1 MTISRRHFLRTCGLV
16 AIGFTGLHKLSCAS
30 AAGITTS
37 ALAANGY
44 GALVT
49 DPDGLLDLPPGFK
62 YQIISR
68 YGQMMD
74 DGLRVPH
81 LPDGMATFPGPD
93 GLTILIRNHE
103 LRPDN
108 PGPFGNKMELLDK
121 VDMSRLYDRGLGKTP
136 GHGGTTTVVYDT
148 KEQKIVRQFLSLGGT
163 QRNCAGGPTPWN
175 TWITCEETVQRMD
188 TRSSNQYFYEK
199 DHGYNFEVPASAEMK
214 LTQAIPLTDM
224 GRFNHEAVAVDIDS
238 GIVYQT
244 EDRNDGLI
252 YRFIPNKPGQLSAG
266 GKLQALKVKDQ
277 PSLDT
282 RNWKSRPAVPVGVK
296 LAVEW
301 IDVEDVTS
309 PKDDLREQGYDN
321 GAARFAR
328 GEGMWR
334 GSDGIYFACTSGGNK
349 KLGQIW
355 RYVPSKGEGTASE
368 NAAPGTLELFVEP
381 NNSNLVENADNLTVA
396 PWGDLI
402 VCEDRQG
409 DVVRLVGVTPNG
421 KLYTFAHS
429 HNKTEFAGVT
439 FSPDGSTMFVNIQ
452 GKGWTVAITGPW
464 QARVG

>member
-1 MTISRRHFLRTCGLV
+1 MTISRRHFIRTCGLV

-30 AAGITTS
+30 AAGVS
-37 ALAANGY
+37 AGALAANGY
-44 GALVT
+44 GALVP
-49 DPDGLLDLPPGFK
+49 DPKGILDLPPGFTYK
-62 YQIISR
+62 IISR
-68 YGQMMD
+68 YGQIMD

-108 PGPFGNKMELLDK
+108 PGPFGSKMQLLDK
-121 VDMSRLYDRGLGKTP
+121 VDMSKLYDRGMGKTP

-148 KEQKIVRQFLSLGGT
+148 RQQKVVREFLSLGGT
-163 QRNCAGGPTPWN
+163 MRNCAGGPTPWN
-175 TWITCEETVQRMD
+175 TWITCEETVQRID

-199 DHGYNFEVPASAEMK
+199 DHGYNFEVPATVDIK
-214 LTQAIPLTDM
+214 LADAVPLIEM
-224 GRFNHEAVAVDIDS
+224 GRFNHEAVAVDNES

-244 EDRNDGLI
+244 EDRDDGLI
-252 YRFIPNKPGQLSAG
+252 YRFIPKKAGQLSAG

-277 PSLDT
+277 PALDT
-282 RNWKSRPAVPVGVK
+282 RNWKSRATVAVGAK
-296 LAVEW
+296 LVVEW
-301 IDVEDVTS
+301 IDIEDVTS
-309 PKDDLREQGYDN
+309 PKDDLRDQGYDN

-349 KLGQIW
+349 RLGQIW
-355 RYVPSKGEGTASE
+355 RYVPAKGEGTAAETS
-368 NAAPGTLELFVEP
+368 APGTLELFVEP

-396 PWGDLI
+396 PWGDLV

-409 DVVRLVGVTPNG
+409 DVVRLVGVTPQG

-464 QARVG
+464 QTRMG